1 MNSIELTFKLFKE
14 PKIIETKQEVTYL
27 KNSFLHDVV
36 NQVATEL
43 VKNQSA
49 SEETNKINYPDWLTY
64 PGDLTK
70 QVLIEFT
77 FSESESSAEII
88 GKVIDSY
95 SQKFME
101 NNPSLVVYQLF
112 TLSDNNKIQL
122 FFNFFVEFGYLNKNF
137 FAISLG
143 EAIDKQMS
151 SRNMSI
157 VEWKKKELSELDSLL
172 QSVGT
177 AQVIQL
183 EENEEHAKPL
193 PNTQKVSLSKFQLI
207 LDDLATEALDT
218 TSEKPVDKMEKSETS
233 NDENFHYTTNSNSG
247 WKAIQK
253 VNLNEDELLLADK
266 EQITN
271 LNLQVIRLEELTS
284 KLERKLVKAEAEK
297 DKTKKVLDRKEDNE
311 IYLKDESDQNLIAL
325 QEENSQLIKKILQLE
340 AGKVN
345 YQQEVTEKIER
356 LKSSNKNFKDQNT
369 ELIKN
374 LEIKENLLADLEEKN
389 TKLKQKI
396 KIKGPVTLTKPSHLL
411 KELEQEEMDTTSL
424 FSEKNSFLNDL
435 PEPDFEDMTKKKI
448 SSKEYKELIKTV
460 GYIEHIW
467 SIYQTKIKHISLEN
481 KEEQIELE
489 VLLEHID
496 EAAIETFIFS
506 HELSEI
512 KDQVMVKNSV
522 LLGRSTV
529 IINNYDLQSLHF
541 IEKQYYLMSEAIKE
555 LSKVQPKEN
564 N

>member
-43 VKNQSA
+43 VKNQST